1 MQKYLNMKLKRH
13 VAVSESGVLFNAA
26 TGDSFSVNPVAAR
39 IVELLKEGKSEDG
52 IKTIL
57 FDEYDVDRE
66 RLDADFLDFISHLK
80 QLNLLEKNG

>member
-1 MQKYLNMKLKRH
+1 MKLKRH

-39 IVELLKEGKSEDG
+39 IIALMKEGKSEDG
-52 IKTIL
+52 IKNAL
-57 FDEYDVDRE
+57 LDEYDVTPE
-66 RLDADFLDFISHLK
+66 RLEADFPDFISHLK

>member
-1 MQKYLNMKLKRH
+1 MKLKRH

-26 TGDSFSVNPVAAR
+26 TGDSFSVNPIASR
-39 IVELLKEGKSEDG
+39 IIELLKEGRDENE
-52 IKTIL
+52 IKATL
-57 FDEYDVDRE
+57 LDEYDVDRE